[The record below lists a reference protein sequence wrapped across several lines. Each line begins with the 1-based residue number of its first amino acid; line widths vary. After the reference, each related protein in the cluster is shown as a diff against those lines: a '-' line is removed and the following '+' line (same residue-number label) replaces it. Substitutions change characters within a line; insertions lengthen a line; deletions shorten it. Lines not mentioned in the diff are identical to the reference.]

1 MKKQVKRY
9 VPQIINNFLKNKTH
23 IFIKWNK
30 DLTSTIY
37 NLDSEGLIIIC
48 DTILRVSGSRDIKE
62 NNFCEIQT
70 ECFHKILQNDY
81 KLYIDYLIEEGIIIS
96 DNFYIPGEKSICY
109 KINEEFIDRLCSI
122 DIDNKLFNKR
132 TIKAILSTDKLKISN
147 KHYNNFKSELK
158 IDFNAAVEYLYNNWL
173 NEIPDHKGRI
183 LNKYTRTLVEHK
195 LMQINDE
202 QLWMNR
208 SSSNGRI
215 NSNLTTL
222 NGNFKQF
229 ILGYDISMDI
239 VSSQPTLL
247 NVLFDIVK
255 DIKGQASLSSST
267 LLSYEYKILSNSLKK
282 PEVVRVLEKLKS
294 VKLPSEN
301 EQKQWRNLC
310 ENGDLYEYFQREFF
324 NLTSNKL
331 TRTEVKTIMMTV
343 LYSTN
348 YQSNEYKKIFSSI
361 FPTIYKFITDIKSV
375 KDIKRSHR
383 ILPLLLQGIESFIWV
398 ENILPKLD
406 KMNIKYHFIHDS
418 VIIKEKDKMR
428 TELTIMEQ
436 FYLNNIRVK
445 ISTEDIKTGNKIK

>member
-9 VPQIINNFLKNKTH
+9 IPQLINNFLTNKTH

-70 ECFHKILQNDY
+70 ECYHKILHNDY
-81 KLYIDYLIEEGIIIS
+81 KLYLDYLIEEGIVIS
-96 DNFYIPGEKSICY
+96 DNFYIPGEKSISY
-109 KINEEFIDRLCSI
+109 KINEDFIDRLCSV

-132 TIKAILSTDKLKISN
+132 TIKAVLSTDKLKISS
-147 KHYNNFKSELK
+147 KHYNNLK
-158 IDFNAAVEYLYNNWL
+158 GDLRIDFDKAIEYLYYCYDNNV
-173 NEIPDHKGRI
+173 PDHKGRV
-183 LNKYTRTLVEHK
+183 LNKYTRTLIEHK
-195 LMQINDE
+195 LLQINDG

-239 VSSQPTLL
+239 VASQPTLL
-247 NVLFDIVK
+247 NVLFDMVK
-255 DIKGQASLSSST
+255 DIKGEASISSST
-267 LLSYEYKILSNSLKK
+267 LLSYEYKMLSNSLKK
-282 PEVVRVLEKLKS
+282 PEVVRVIEKLKS
-294 VKLPSEN
+294 VKLPSEK
-301 EQKQWRNLC
+301 EQKEWRELC
-310 ENGDLYEYFQREFF
+310 EKGDLYEYFQREFF
-324 NLTSNKL
+324 NLIGNKL
-331 TRTEVKTIMMTV
+331 TRNEVKTIMMTV

-348 YQSNEYKKIFSSI
+348 YQSNEYKRMFSSI

-375 KDIKRSHR
+375 KGINRSHR

-398 ENILPKLD
+398 ESILPKLD

-418 VIIKEKDKMR
+418 VIIKNIDKDR
-428 TELTIMEQ
+428 AELTIMEQ
-436 FYLNNIRVK
+436 FYLNNIRVA
-445 ISTEDIKTGNKIK
+445 ISTEDLKTGNKIK